1 MKFNLNDFLELDTNG
16 LFAMNG
22 GTDCHSLSYSPSS
35 TTSEGGSGGLGF
47 GICQQ
52 SCRIKIKFIKQFFA
66 HLDSELPLFLI
77 HTVLYFLNPIVLDDL
92 TLLFLIRI
100 IITDSWP

>member
-35 TTSEGGSGGLGF
+35 TTSEGGSGGSGSL
-47 GICQQ
+47 
-52 SCRIKIKFIKQFFA
+52 
-66 HLDSELPLFLI
+66 
-77 HTVLYFLNPIVLDDL
+77 
-92 TLLFLIRI
+92 
-100 IITDSWP
+100 